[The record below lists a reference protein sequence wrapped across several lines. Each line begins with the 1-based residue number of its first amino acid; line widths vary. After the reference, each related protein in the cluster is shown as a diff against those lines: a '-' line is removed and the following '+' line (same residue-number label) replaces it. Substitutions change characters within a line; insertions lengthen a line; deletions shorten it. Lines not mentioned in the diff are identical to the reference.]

1 MSARRGC
8 AEAVRLSTS
17 AMPIRG
23 CHAQLKR
30 TLFYV
35 CGVYIK
41 GLLAVS
47 RLARARRAS
56 APPFL
61 FVYVL
66 VILLPLLL

>member
-8 AEAVRLSTS
+8 AEAVGLSTS

-41 GLLAVS
+41 GLLAVN
-47 RLARARRAS
+47 RLARARRGS
-56 APPFL
+56 APPFFIFL
-61 FVYVL
+61 L
-66 VILLPLLL
+66 VILPPLLH